1 MRIPFITNRLI
12 RRDMHETS
20 LTMIMLSNARL
31 QDDVNAL
38 SDQMKELVA
47 MNRRRERL
55 VMAAQRF
62 AQVFDDAG
70 LAYDEGD
77 RLSDQQMSALTAL
90 LKSAGHEVAADTWE
104 SFHVPDSE
112 DKDPIA
118 ESLAA

>member
-47 MNRRRERL
+47 MNRRREYL
-55 VMAAQRF
+55 VIAAQGL
-62 AQVFDDAG
+62 ADKFDDEMLALHISEHLSETELFPLMELLRAAG
-70 LAYDEGD
+70 
-77 RLSDQQMSALTAL
+77 R
-90 LKSAGHEVAADTWE
+90 HEAADTWE
-104 SFHVPDSE
+104 RLNNADETPA
-112 DKDPIA
+112 A

>member
-20 LTMIMLSNARL
+20 LRMLMLSNVRL
-31 QDDVNAL
+31 HDDVNAL

-55 VMAAQRF
+55 VITAQRF

-77 RLSDQQMSALTAL
+77 RLSDDQMSALTEL
-90 LKSAGHEVAADTWE
+90 LRSAGHQVAADTWE
-104 SFHVPDSE
+104 SHHVPDSE

-118 ESLAA
+118 KTLAA